1 MILKRIFPYL
11 SNNNYN
17 NLQINDET
25 LTYITT
31 YKISQLITDII
42 ISNIPFNINLKNIII
57 FDMTA
62 CIGGDSITFSKN
74 FGNVISCEDN
84 TIFYNMLINNLNV
97 YDVKNIITHNEDSLL
112 IYKNYSNIDILYID
126 PPWGGKDYKKQKKLR
141 LKINEKY
148 VDEIVNDCFSQET
161 KIKLIVLKLPK
172 NYDLYELY
180 QLTEYNKINIY
191 LYRLDKMNI
200 IIFNNYSLD

>member
-17 NLQINDET
+17 NLQINDEA

-31 YKISQLITDII
+31 HKISQLITDII
-42 ISNIPFNINLKNIII
+42 ISNIPFNINLKNITI

-62 CIGGDSITFSKN
+62 CVGGDSITFSKN

-148 VDEIVNDCFSQET
+148 IDEIINDCFSQKT
-161 KIKLIVLKLPK
+161 TIKLIVLKLPK